1 MTRHRLIF
9 PLLVS
14 LTGCGA
20 PGVVPQDSYY
30 RMGDPESVAP
40 AGAMLEGT
48 VVVPRFLADGLVS
61 ERRLIY
67 VEENSPQV
75 LRQYNFHF
83 WSESPTRMIQ
93 ERTVEYLRRARIA
106 ATVVTPEFRA
116 AADYQLTGKIRRL
129 EQIRGS
135 QPGIV
140 VSLEFGLYRVRD
152 NRLLHL
158 QNYVQEMETDGNDVG
173 RATAAMSAAVIAIL
187 SRLTED
193 LSRL

>member
-1 MTRHRLIF
+1 MTPWRILL
-9 PLLVS
+9 PLLVVLS
-14 LTGCGA
+14 GCA
-20 PGVVPQDSYY
+20 TPGVVPQDSYY

-40 AGAMLEGT
+40 AKEMLKGIL
-48 VVVPRFLADGLVS
+48 VVPRFLADGLAG
-61 ERRLIY
+61 ERHVIY
-67 VEENSPQV
+67 VHANSPQV
-75 LRQYNFHF
+75 LRQYNYHY

-106 ATVVTPEFRA
+106 DTVVTPEFRA
-116 AADYQLTGKIRRL
+116 AADYQLTGKIKRL

-135 QPGIV
+135 APRVV

-158 QNYVQEMETDGNDVG
+158 ETYVQELNIDGDHVG
-173 RATAAMSAAVIAIL
+173 RATSAMSEAVLMIL
-187 SRLTED
+187 SRLSDD